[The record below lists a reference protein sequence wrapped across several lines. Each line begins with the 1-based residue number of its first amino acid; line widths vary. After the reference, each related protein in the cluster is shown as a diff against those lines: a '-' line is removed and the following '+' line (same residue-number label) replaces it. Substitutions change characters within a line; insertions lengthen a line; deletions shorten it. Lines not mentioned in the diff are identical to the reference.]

1 MLLLGVG
8 GSGRQSVTRLAA
20 FMADYKLHQIEIR
33 KGFGKSE
40 WLEELRKVHTR
51 VPLRV
56 REYSDGL

>member
-33 KGFGKSE
+33 KGFGKAE

-51 VPLRV
+51 VP
-56 REYSDGL
+56 